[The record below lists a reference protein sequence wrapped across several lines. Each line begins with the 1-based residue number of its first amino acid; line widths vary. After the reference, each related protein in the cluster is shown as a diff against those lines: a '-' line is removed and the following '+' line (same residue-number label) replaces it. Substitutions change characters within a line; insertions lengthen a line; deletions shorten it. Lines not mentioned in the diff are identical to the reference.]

1 MVGCLLVARFPLA
14 CELVDHSE
22 LAGLPAAV
30 AGESGRVLAVSPE
43 AEGWGVGPD
52 LTIREAI
59 GRCPGLAVLEERGA
73 RYHARWAE
81 ILAALE
87 RVAFT
92 LEPAGQG
99 EAYVRVD
106 ELVSHHRSP
115 EGVLAA
121 LLGCV
126 DPDLGPR
133 AGAAPTRFAALLAAR
148 QASSG
153 GALVVDEKELAGFLA
168 RQPVTALPVTPEM
181 LRRLGVL
188 RMTTLG
194 ELRALPRSALA
205 AQFGPEGALAWDLA
219 WGRDRSPLRPLPHQ
233 TRMAESLRLETPLVS
248 RPAILAAWEETLG
261 RLGRRWEL
269 QGLAARQVELRAA
282 TERGRQWAR
291 SITFKEPLA
300 HIHGMWSAVC
310 PVLEEARFPGPLAE
324 LTAELHGLAPAGGQ
338 QLALPSVRATMRA
351 RLEEGMRQLKAR
363 YGYCP
368 LGRVVEME
376 PWSRIPERRLAL
388 VDFDV

>member
-14 CELVDHSE
+14 CELADHPQ
-22 LAGLPAAV
+22 LAGLPAVV
-30 AGESGRVLAVSPE
+30 AGESGQVLAVSPE

-92 LEPAGQG
+92 LEPAEPGK
-99 EAYVRVD
+99 AYIGID
-106 ELVSHHRSP
+106 ELVPHHRSP

-126 DPDLGPR
+126 DPDLRPR

-153 GALVVDEKELAGFLA
+153 GALVVGEEELVRFLAG
-168 RQPVTALPVTPEM
+168 QPVAALPASPEM
-181 LRRLGVL
+181 LRRLSVL
-188 RMTTLG
+188 RLTTLG

-205 AQFGPEGALAWDLA
+205 AQFGPEGARAWDLA
-219 WGRDRSPLRPLPHQ
+219 WGQDRSPLRPLPRQ

-248 RPAILAAWEETLG
+248 RPAILAAWQETLG
-261 RLGRRWEL
+261 RLGHRREL
-269 QGLAARQVELRAA
+269 RGLAARQIELRAA

-291 SITFKEPLA
+291 RITFKEPLA
-300 HIHGMWSAVC
+300 DVHGMWSAVRSA
-310 PVLEEARFPGPLAE
+310 LEEASFPGPLAE
-324 LTAELHGLAPAGGQ
+324 LAVELHGLTPAGGQ
-338 QLALPSVRATMRA
+338 QLALPSTRATMRA